1 MTPTE
6 AFCIGNCADVFQ
18 KTNMRLMQQFMKLS
32 PDMVKKREQEMKEKF
47 EKNFPD
53 YNKEAAE
60 DLTRSDEPI
69 VNTDQLQESVDQ
81 PKNIVEVDEA
91 S

>member
-47 EKNFPD
+47 EKNFPG